1 MKKITKNEKF
11 GKLENGISCV
21 IGHSSGKCPIVCFS
35 WNDDTTFILFQKL
48 NHFFFGKNGVLLEI
62 FVTAVQLQ
70 L

>member
-11 GKLENGISCV
+11 GKLENGISSV

-48 NHFFFGKNGVLLEI
+48 NHCFFFFGKNGVLL
-62 FVTAVQLQ
+62 
-70 L
+70 